1 MIPYLLQILYL
12 LYSFIHYLLRFEETL
27 TKQSQIQFPYIWK
40 DTDRPIEKS
49 YRIRIKNREDY
60 HEGTDMFSIRV

>member
-1 MIPYLLQILYL
+1 M
-12 LYSFIHYLLRFEETL
+12 L

-49 YRIRIKNREDY
+49 YHIRIKNREDY